1 MEQTKTTTFKAKNEI
16 IGINPFVFVPG
27 NILKSIF
34 EQAGKEKGH
43 IPIKG
48 HINDNPYK
56 QTLVRYSGEWRLYV
70 NTTMLKNSP
79 KRIGE
84 IVTLTISFDPESRAI
99 EMPSDFAKALKAN
112 PEANLVFEQLTTSR
126 KQEIVRYLARL
137 KTKESLDK
145 NILRAINFLTG
156 KERFVGRDYDT
167 NLK

>member
-1 MEQTKTTTFKAKNEI
+1 MKQNETTTFKAEIEI
-16 IGINPFVFVPG
+16 IGINPFVFVPD

-34 EQAGKEKGH
+34 FQAGKDKGH

-48 HINDNPYK
+48 TINDNPYK

-99 EMPSDFAKALKAN
+99 EVPINFVEALKTN
-112 PEANLVFEQLTTSR
+112 QEANLAFEQLTTSR
-126 KQEIVRYLARL
+126 KQEIVHYLARL
-137 KTKESLDK
+137 KTKESLNK

-156 KERFVGRDYDT
+156 KERFLGRDYHT
-167 NLK
+167 NLR

>member
-1 MEQTKTTTFKAKNEI
+1 MKQQEPTTFKAKIEI
-16 IGINPFVFVPG
+16 IGINPFVFVPN

-34 EQAGKEKGH
+34 EQAGKDKGH

-48 HINDNPYK
+48 TINDNPYK

-70 NTTMLKNSP
+70 NTSMLKNSP

-84 IVTLTISFDPESRAI
+84 IIALTVSFDPESRAI
-99 EMPSDFAKALKAN
+99 EMLSDFAEALKAN
-112 PEANLVFEQLTTSR
+112 PEANLVFEQLTASR

-156 KERFVGRDYDT
+156 KERFVGREKP
-167 NLK
+167 NS